1 MPTQKERRKKM
12 TQSTIWLIAAR
23 SRYLKDLCHY
33 YDLRQVGINYV
44 PSFELS
50 VLWFQCS
57 FEKNKLNCRPF
68 AMIARIIQCRSCVWL
83 VRFICLIFV
92 STFPMK
98 IKNIYIL
105 NVQTAKTVFLLVA
118 EIRSENSSWLA
129 SFYFLVI
136 HPIVL
141 FFLSVNCPLGYFFNS
156 TGCQACAVDHY
167 QDQEAQ
173 TECVTCPSG
182 TSTFGQTGSKGSKDC
197 QGQSNWIVRLL
208 TSWLVGLC
216 ICWAAWLV

>member
-141 FFLSVNCPLGYFFNS
+141 FFLSQVVQIEVRKPRFPA
-156 TGCQACAVDHY
+156 CQWWK
-167 QDQEAQ
+167 
-173 TECVTCPSG
+173 
-182 TSTFGQTGSKGSKDC
+182 TFPGSPGKHTPFPIMD
-197 QGQSNWIVRLL
+197 LMML
-208 TSWLVGLC
+208 F
-216 ICWAAWLV
+216 